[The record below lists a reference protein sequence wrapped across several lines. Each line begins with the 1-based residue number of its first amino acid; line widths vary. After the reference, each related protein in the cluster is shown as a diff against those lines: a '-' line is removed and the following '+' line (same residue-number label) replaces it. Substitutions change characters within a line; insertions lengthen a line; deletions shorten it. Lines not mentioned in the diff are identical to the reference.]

1 MQVWREHQAFDRLRD
16 ETERMRVQL
25 RRLRFLWRNG
35 PWPNKGAPG
44 PPGPQGKPGPAGTD
58 GSKGPPGSPG
68 PTGTKGKTLVL
79 TELVKQQ
86 GSSTKLRHLVD
97 ADLEQELQQKM
108 AGTLAAA
115 SSKMAALVSSNEA
128 LAAKL
133 RAAHEGVQNLSGSDH
148 ATLAARIKMLEAP
161 RATRALPA
169 GWVRMQDDEDRV
181 YYANHKLHKTSW
193 TFPASPRPSH
203 PPARGKPG
211 VSECFHVLTPVL
223 ACPSDPYPPLPLML
237 PRRRP

>member
-1 MQVWREHQAFDRLRD
+1 M
-16 ETERMRVQL
+16 
-25 RRLRFLWRNG
+25 
-35 PWPNKGAPG
+35 
-44 PPGPQGKPGPAGTD
+44 
-58 GSKGPPGSPG
+58 
-68 PTGTKGKTLVL
+68 L

-86 GSSTKLRHLVD
+86 GSATKLRHLVD
-97 ADLEQELQQKM
+97 ADLQQELQQKM

-128 LAAKL
+128 LAARL
-133 RAAHEGVQNLSGSDH
+133 RAAHEGVQNLSDSDH
-148 ATLAARIKMLEAP
+148 AMASHPQRTLAARIKMLEAP

-223 ACPSDPYPPLPLML
+223 ACPSHLYPPLPLML
-237 PRRRP
+237 PRRWP